1 MQNNNSYL
9 APVQQTP
16 EIEQLSEKIRVN
28 TPKLPSLNNPF
39 NTQNSTPSF
48 DELINKG
55 VDTRKKTIDYS
66 TPFLNVYKPLSSGDY
81 VSMYE
86 KYIPNIDNQERLAQE
101 QTSWDKLSNGVL
113 KFGTK
118 TGNAVLGGT
127 VGMVYGIGSAINNG
141 QGSAI
146 YDNDFSNWLNDLD
159 VKMNYQLPN
168 YYSKQEQEKGL
179 GGQMLTTNFWADKF
193 LGGLAFTAGAI
204 VSEGIWAWA
213 TGGTSLASSGAR
225 LGTKIGRA
233 LRWGAEGA
241 EDTAQV
247 LNGMSKYKSFLQT
260 VPGRMYK
267 SGEIPKGLAIG
278 LAKTAEVGNLV
289 RFATTSA
296 GYEASVEALQF
307 RKEAEEKYLNSFEE
321 LNGRQP
327 TAEERAEFNKNLE
340 SSANSVFLTNMAIV
354 GSSNLVTMGHIFDI
368 KSPFKT
374 GISEFLEKKA
384 FGIGIDKTTGEIL
397 KQSTKQKVAKGFF
410 DYVAKPS
417 LAEGLFEEGLQG
429 VTQKTANKWM
439 EHTYNPSI
447 SNENLDLTGMIY
459 DSAAEQ
465 YGSKEGWVENG
476 LGMIIG
482 IVGGARNSYVGNQQT
497 QKELE
502 YKQAVGKTFDQKTI
516 QGELIIPQRLQAMN
530 RMVGFTQEA
539 QEEAKK
545 GNIVKSQLAQNDV
558 LLSFINAKQSLGAS
572 TKDIV
577 KEVSDSLEAISPRQW
592 AEAGIENSEDYKK
605 QTLEEFERVAKSYEK
620 NKTYWQY
627 MIGKKLV
634 GEQNLPEGVLE
645 QTFGTKLS
653 PNQVIIDSLTWSSV
667 RGENAA
673 KFMDDMQ
680 SVLTNELGIENGKTL
695 KTISKLLGTKGNL
708 TRTLNSNRALFNS
721 LSAERDNLVKE
732 IEKLNNAPKETEG
745 QDSQK
750 RALASL
756 SSQLLETNSKITE
769 INTRIEDIAS
779 QLNSAQQNLRTIEG
793 TDLSG
798 NLADSYISG
807 QDLLNLDKNVE
818 KFKSTL
824 EYVKSTDQQR
834 GQYLEDMMNEYQQA
848 QEIFMLH
855 QASSKMATEAKLENI
870 NTWVGGKF
878 LKKNKS
884 MDLDAMEWF
893 TEVANKYKD
902 SKAEAYNKFKE
913 ETSTEEE
920 QVAENPVNEVKAKSR
935 EQEIQ
940 DEIVALEQERDNTG
954 ILVSDIEAKKD
965 DIEKRKKESLLK
977 LQSLELG
984 DTFAPK
990 GTVSEKLNEIAKF
1003 FITNFGWKF
1012 EGDRENVAY
1021 VSKENNRVEFDIDG
1035 LEVNLEEGQT
1045 FRLMGG
1051 AAYPTFTPQEVI
1063 EAKYNAELKALESTS
1078 VEDKKANIEKRIQEV
1093 KSKLGHSENVKRF
1106 EELIKLLELAK
1117 SNLSREQIDILLKG
1131 LNINS
1136 VAVVGGTTDV
1146 NRNSVERGDMD
1157 TAWVEN
1163 PSNLKGVELQ
1173 EFTIALSNL
1182 FKWIQSDN
1190 NTRQQPE
1197 VAEENGESSIS
1208 PNNLNGKTNS
1218 TPIFIDDIVKSILS
1232 GEYITSTKENTKI
1245 NKKIEKLQQELNA
1258 LRNTPQ
1264 ENLIE
1269 DYKKKIE
1276 KLLNG
1281 TYEFLGRDV
1290 GSSYLDVL
1298 DKKPTTEEIEKYRE
1312 LKKEGQEDTP
1322 EFKALERKLQNWKL
1336 LDTMV
1341 DNEYMSIA
1349 EMVDIINQH
1358 ETEVSKEETKTE
1370 LTEQDVEDT
1379 WDGVSDFYDDSLL
1392 QNTTASVTAKRE
1404 ANGDIRFS
1412 HLKLSNIYNRLGGVA
1427 TADGKEVT
1435 AEELDGLK
1443 PKKDKKIAIV
1453 IDGLNMT
1460 LDSSGRI
1467 AMRYEDYIANRQRL
1481 NMFVLNPNA
1490 TNWTYKSVSEWNGEE
1505 TVKIESDFVEDINAN
1520 DLYELKAGEQV
1531 SFVLYNEDGYND
1543 QMHKELSKEEFK
1555 KVIKIM
1561 VVKDGKNLSVVKAS
1575 QETSNEN
1582 LLDLREKAYKA
1593 YINKTSKTLGTTTVS
1608 QVYLGTPEVKMDEK
1622 GNTVNI
1628 SISSEATDRVVKATG
1643 FIQNG
1648 QITTNITFPEGT
1660 VNTSFISKISE
1671 KNKEQ
1676 KVPFVVI
1683 QRGIHLL
1690 AYPVTMVKSQDS
1702 KLSDLEIAFQEPT
1715 VQKQVIA
1722 VNNLIDKFN
1731 IKTDKVFPEN
1741 IEQKQEDL
1749 RKAFD
1754 ENQTFTTMEE
1764 FSSDSYK
1771 LENLKNDVLINIDLD
1786 NIEKAIS
1793 DAKVRVSLDNADFK
1807 LIVSLDT
1814 KNLSKTDIEQQLS
1827 DIAIELN
1834 EDYTQNADTKY
1845 LYSKGKEVGNII
1857 EGVTYTDT
1865 FDDTP
1870 PTEAKSQLDKIR
1882 NMNILRKALSD
1893 KLPSDLKAIITPEKL
1908 KTIDDLFKAYDR
1920 IQKQT
1925 TVDKS
1930 QAENG
1935 EEKIC
1940 S

>member
-16 EIEQLSEKIRVN
+16 EIEQLSEKIKVN

-39 NTQNSTPSF
+39 STQNSTPSF
-48 DELINKG
+48 DELVNRGI
-55 VDTRKKTIDYS
+55 DTRKKTIDYS

-101 QTSWDKLSNGVL
+101 QTTWDKLSNGVL

-247 LNGMSKYKSFLQT
+247 LNGMSKMKSFLQT

-267 SGEIPKGLAIG
+267 AGEIPKGLAIK
-278 LAKTAEVGNLV
+278 LAKTAEVGNLA
-289 RFATTSA
+289 RFAMTSA
-296 GYEASVEALQF
+296 GYESSVEALQF
-307 RKEAEEKYLNSFEE
+307 RKEAEEKYLNNFEN

-327 TAEERAEFNKNLE
+327 TSEERAEFNKNLE
-340 SSANSVFLTNMAIV
+340 SSANYVFLTNMAIV
-354 GSSNLVTMGHIFDI
+354 GSSNLITMGHIFDI
-368 KSPFKT
+368 KFPFKT

-397 KQSTKQKVAKGFF
+397 KQSTKQKVTKGFF

-417 LAEGLFEEGLQG
+417 LTEGLLEEGLQG
-429 VTQKTANKWM
+429 VTQKTANRWI
-439 EHTYNPSI
+439 EHTYDPKI
-447 SNENLDLTGMIY
+447 SHENLDLTGMIY

-465 YGSKEGWVENG
+465 YGSKEGWVDVG

-497 QKELE
+497 QRELE
-502 YKQAVGKTFDQKTI
+502 YRQAVGKTFDQKTI

-545 GNIVKSQLAQNDV
+545 GNIIKSQLAQNDV

-577 KEVSDSLEAISPRQW
+577 KEVSDSLEAVSPRQW

-605 QTLEEFERVAKSYEK
+605 QTVEEFERVAKSYEK

-634 GEQNLPEGVLE
+634 GEQNLPERVLE
-645 QTFGTKLS
+645 QAFGTKLS

-708 TRTLNSNRALFNS
+708 TKTLNSNRALFNN
-721 LSAERDNLVKE
+721 LSVERDNLVKE

-756 SSQLLETNSKITE
+756 SSQLLETNSKLTE
-769 INTRIEDIAS
+769 INAKIEDIAS

-824 EYVKSTDQQR
+824 EYVKSIDQQR

-855 QASSKMATEAKLENI
+855 QASSKMASEAKLENI

-893 TEVANKYKD
+893 TEVATKYQN

-913 ETSTEEE
+913 AEVTTEEE
-920 QVAENPVNEVKAKSR
+920 QVVENPVNEIKAKT
-935 EQEIQ
+935 QEEDLQ
-940 DEIVALEQERDNTG
+940 DKINSEEN
-954 ILVSDIEAKKD
+954 EAKK
-965 DIEKRKKESLLK
+965 
-977 LQSLELG
+977 Q
-984 DTFAPK
+984 
-990 GTVSEKLNEIAKF
+990 
-1003 FITNFGWKF
+1003 
-1012 EGDRENVAY
+1012 
-1021 VSKENNRVEFDIDG
+1021 
-1035 LEVNLEEGQT
+1035 
-1045 FRLMGG
+1045 
-1051 AAYPTFTPQEVI
+1051 
-1063 EAKYNAELKALESTS
+1063 
-1078 VEDKKANIEKRIQEV
+1078 
-1093 KSKLGHSENVKRF
+1093 
-1106 EELIKLLELAK
+1106 
-1117 SNLSREQIDILLKG
+1117 
-1131 LNINS
+1131 
-1136 VAVVGGTTDV
+1136 
-1146 NRNSVERGDMD
+1146 
-1157 TAWVEN
+1157 
-1163 PSNLKGVELQ
+1163 
-1173 EFTIALSNL
+1173 
-1182 FKWIQSDN
+1182 
-1190 NTRQQPE
+1190 
-1197 VAEENGESSIS
+1197 
-1208 PNNLNGKTNS
+1208 
-1218 TPIFIDDIVKSILS
+1218 
-1232 GEYITSTKENTKI
+1232 KI
-1245 NKKIEKLQQELNA
+1245 QQELNA

-1290 GSSYLDVL
+1290 GSSYLDVS
-1298 DKKPTTEEIEKYRE
+1298 DKKPTAEEIEKYRE
-1312 LKKEGQEDTP
+1312 LKKEGQENTP
-1322 EFKALERKLQNWKL
+1322 EFKTLEKKLQNWKL

-1412 HLKLSNIYNRLGGVA
+1412 HLKLSNIYGRLGGTA
-1427 TADGKEVT
+1427 TADDKEVT
-1435 AEELDGLK
+1435 TEELDNLK

-1543 QMHKELSKEEFK
+1543 QMYKELSKEEFK

-1608 QVYLGTPEVKMDEK
+1608 QVYLGTPEVKMDEN

-1628 SISSEATDRVVKATG
+1628 SISSEATARVVKATG

-1741 IEQKQEDL
+1741 IEQKQEQL
-1749 RKAFD
+1749 KKAFD

-1764 FSSDSYK
+1764 FISDKYN

-1793 DAKVRVSLDNADFK
+1793 DAKIRISLDNSDFK
-1807 LIVSLDT
+1807 LTVSLDT

-1827 DIAIELN
+1827 DIAVELN